1 MPITNSFLPTG
12 LEEYVRA
19 VLNQYG
25 FEKLPAQE
33 QQTLLSKFVDHLTLR
48 LSSAILPV
56 LPSEGVEEFK
66 ELIMSSDSEKEWNA
80 FWTTYAT
87 QVAPVIQKTL
97 EESRKE
103 IESIMQEA

>member
-1 MPITNSFLPTG
+1 
-12 LEEYVRA
+12 
-19 VLNQYG
+19 
-25 FEKLPAQE
+25 
-33 QQTLLSKFVDHLTLR
+33 
-48 LSSAILPV
+48 
-56 LPSEGVEEFK
+56 VEEFK
-66 ELIMSSDSEKEWNA
+66 ELITSSDSEKEWNA